1 MTSSRPA
8 ARIGSQRPRLSSLP
22 ERRARSAGPDAV
34 EFAESLGYQVDDW
47 QAWVIDGMLSE
58 DSEARLCASTSVLI
72 CPRQNGKNAILE
84 IVELYAFFVLGLRR
98 ILHTAHLTDTSA
110 EHMQRLRDVIDSVA
124 DLSAICEFHTANGK
138 ERISRTDTG
147 ATIKFVTR
155 SKKTGRG
162 SSPQLVVFDE
172 ALQLTEQHVQAIVP
186 ALSAQSMRDDKPI
199 TLYTS
204 SAPLPDS
211 SVLNRLRRACIDG
224 FPSAFFAEWSAGDDD
239 GIDHRD
245 RELWYE
251 ANPALGIRISE
262 EYIAENELGVL
273 SREAFLIERLG
284 IVPGDEAETGVI
296 PLDKWRALADM
307 AAPPMQGVASLA
319 VGPGGMWAAMGFAAM
334 RPDGLLHVEIARHE
348 PGTAW
353 VVESCR
359 KAFEETGLPVMV
371 DPKTE
376 TAGLID
382 RLVDAGVEVRKVSGP
397 EWVAGCLAFQAD
409 VQNLQLRHRDQAP
422 LNASV
427 SAADIRPAGDAWVFK
442 PRAPSMDMTPLY
454 AAVLAASAARRRLEP
469 AERPPAFFSLAD
481 A

>member
-1 MTSSRPA
+1 
-8 ARIGSQRPRLSSLP
+8 
-22 ERRARSAGPDAV
+22 
-34 EFAESLGYQVDDW
+34 
-47 QAWVIDGMLSE
+47 MLSE
-58 DSEARLCASTSVLI
+58 DGRSRLCASTSVLI

-84 IVELYAFFVLGLRR
+84 IVELYAFFVLGLKR

-110 EHMQRLRDVIDSVA
+110 EHMQRLRDVIDA
-124 DLSAICEFHTANGK
+124 NPDLAAVCEFHTANGK
-138 ERISRTDTG
+138 ERITRSDTG

-199 TLYTS
+199 TVYTS
-204 SAPLPDS
+204 SAPLPES
-211 SVLNRLRRACIDG
+211 SVLNRLRRSCIDG
-224 FPSAFFAEWSAGDDD
+224 FPSAFFAEWSAADDD
-239 GIDHRD
+239 SVDHLDRD
-245 RELWYE
+245 LWYR
-251 ANPALGIRISE
+251 ANPALGIRI
-262 EYIAENELGVL
+262 AEDYVAETELKTM

-284 IVPGDEAETGVI
+284 IVPGDQSETGVI

-319 VGPGGMWAAMGFAAM
+319 VGPGGMWAAMGFASL

-359 KAFEETGLPVMV
+359 KAFEETGMPVMV

-382 RLVDAGVEVRKVSGP
+382 RLADAGVEVRKVSGP
-397 EWVAGCLAFQAD
+397 EWVQACLAFQAD

-427 SAADIRPAGDAWVFK
+427 LAADIRPAGEAWVFR
-442 PRAPSMDMTPLY
+442 PRVSSMDMTPLY
-454 AAVLAASAARRRLEP
+454 AAVLSASAARRRLEP
-469 AERPPAFFSLAD
+469 AGQPAPAFVSLAD
-481 A
+481 V

>member
-1 MTSSRPA
+1 MRIVKTRPQGNSTV
-8 ARIGSQRPRLSSLP
+8 IVIPH
-22 ERRARSAGPDAV
+22 DAC
-34 EFAESLGYQVDDW
+34 
-47 QAWVIDGMLSE
+47 
-58 DSEARLCASTSVLI
+58 R
-72 CPRQNGKNAILE
+72 
-84 IVELYAFFVLGLRR
+84 
-98 ILHTAHLTDTSA
+98 H
-110 EHMQRLRDVIDSVA
+110 
-124 DLSAICEFHTANGK
+124 
-138 ERISRTDTG
+138 
-147 ATIKFVTR
+147 
-155 SKKTGRG
+155 
-162 SSPQLVVFDE
+162 
-172 ALQLTEQHVQAIVP
+172 
-186 ALSAQSMRDDKPI
+186 
-199 TLYTS
+199 
-204 SAPLPDS
+204 
-211 SVLNRLRRACIDG
+211 
-224 FPSAFFAEWSAGDDD
+224 
-239 GIDHRD
+239 
-245 RELWYE
+245 
-251 ANPALGIRISE
+251 
-262 EYIAENELGVL
+262 
-273 SREAFLIERLG
+273 LG

-454 AAVLAASAARRRLEP
+454 ATVLAASAARRRLEP